1 MCDLEK
7 EKLLEHGRAFLPEH
21 QAIIIQAFPMK
32 IILEEIYRRDS
43 LKDAKLAG
51 IEQSLQL
58 QVSDMEALKKL
69 ELYQDEYL
77 ELMVLRGAIYSIEQ
91 HLRDNEKLNKNAILS
106 ILDFAKKDITRV
118 KADRLEL
125 GVGPEMVWPKGV

>member
-1 MCDLEK
+1 
-7 EKLLEHGRAFLPEH
+7 
-21 QAIIIQAFPMK
+21 
-32 IILEEIYRRDS
+32 
-43 LKDAKLAG
+43 
-51 IEQSLQL
+51 
-58 QVSDMEALKKL
+58 MEALKTM

>member
-58 QVSDMEALKKL
+58 
-69 ELYQDEYL
+69 
-77 ELMVLRGAIYSIEQ
+77 
-91 HLRDNEKLNKNAILS
+91 
-106 ILDFAKKDITRV
+106 
-118 KADRLEL
+118 
-125 GVGPEMVWPKGV
+125 

>member
-21 QAIIIQAFPMK
+21 QAIIIQSFPMK

-58 QVSDMEALKKL
+58 QVSGMEALKTMK
-69 ELYQDEYL
+69 LYQDEYL

-91 HLRDNEKLNKNAILS
+91 HLRDNEILNRNAILS
-106 ILDFAKKDITRV
+106 ILDFTKKEVSRV
-118 KADRLEL
+118 KADRDAVYKKLEN
-125 GVGPEMVWPKGV
+125 

>member
-1 MCDLEK
+1 
-7 EKLLEHGRAFLPEH
+7 
-21 QAIIIQAFPMK
+21 
-32 IILEEIYRRDS
+32 
-43 LKDAKLAG
+43 
-51 IEQSLQL
+51 
-58 QVSDMEALKKL
+58 MEALKTM

-91 HLRDNEKLNKNAILS
+91 HLIGDENLNKNVILS